1 MTRLLVVDDHE
12 IVRAGVKRLLAEV
25 SELTVAG
32 EAGSG
37 ADAVSMVRESDWDV
51 VLLDISMPDMSGIDA
66 LQQIKQWKPELPVL
80 ILSSHPEEIYAINL
94 LRAGAGGYL
103 NKVCAPAELAGAIR
117 SVASGGKY
125 VSSSLRQKLASES
138 RGDGRN
144 MPHSDLSQREFQVF
158 CRLADGQALTEKC
171 GRSRAKR
178 KNNCQLP
185 CPPPRKD
192 GYENGRRHHC
202 LRDQTRFNTV
212 A

>member
-25 SELTVAG
+25 SEFTVAG

-37 ADAVSMVRESDWDV
+37 ADAVNMVRESDWDV
-51 VLLDISMPDMSGIDA
+51 VLLDISMPDMNGIDA

-117 SVASGGKY
+117 TVAAGGKY
-125 VSSSLRQKLASES
+125 VSSSLRRKLASQS
-138 RGDGRN
+138 RGDGHN
-144 MPHSDLSQREFQVF
+144 MPHSDLSQREF
-158 CRLADGQALTEKC
+158 RSLQARRWTGAVGNGE
-171 GRSRAKR
+171 RSHAQR
-178 KNNCQLP
+178 KNGCQLP
-185 CPPPRKD
+185 RPTAGKD
-192 GYENGRRHHC
+192 GAENRETSR
-202 LRDQTRFNTV
+202 LTRSSTV
-212 A
+212 